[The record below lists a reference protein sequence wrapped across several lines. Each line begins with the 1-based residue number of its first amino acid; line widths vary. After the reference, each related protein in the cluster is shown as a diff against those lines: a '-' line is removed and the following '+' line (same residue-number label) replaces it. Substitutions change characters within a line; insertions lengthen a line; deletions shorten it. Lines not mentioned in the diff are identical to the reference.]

1 MRRSSEKSRKFPKKN
16 ILQEM
21 ARLIQQFL
29 QQCRAT

>member
-16 ILQEM
+16 IFQQM

-29 QQCRAT
+29 QQC